1 MKTLLSLWS
10 GLGGNWL
17 QQPMV
22 LIVAVGAATFLLALG
37 VLTLVA
43 AAANPARRRLV
54 GLAGDAAQQG
64 DGRPAMAIAAAVRPF
79 ARFLL
84 PTNSKERDAMAH
96 RFAEAG
102 ISTPNAMPV
111 FYGVKALGAL
121 TLLTIW
127 MLSADMLPR
136 LTTNQVVFYAV
147 LCTFVGM
154 MLPNFVLNR
163 MVQRRQRALRNAFP
177 DALDLLIV
185 CVESGLGLVAA
196 LQRVAGE
203 LQVSHPELAIE
214 LTRINAEIQAGME
227 RDQALRNLA
236 DRTGLEDIRG
246 LVGLLIQSMR
256 FGTSIADALRVYS
269 EEFRDKRMQ
278 RAEEIA
284 ATLGTKMIFPLIFC
298 FFPSFFLVAVGP
310 AVLRVIAAFAHS

>member
-10 GLGGNWL
+10 AWSANVFE
-17 QQPMV
+17 QPLV
-22 LIVAVGAATFLLALG
+22 LVATVGAATFLLALG
-37 VLTLVA
+37 LLTVAA
-43 AAANPARRRLV
+43 AAANPARRRLT
-54 GLAGDAAQQG
+54 GLAAAAQQEEG
-64 DGRPAMAIAAAVRPF
+64 GPAMAIAALVRPF
-79 ARFLL
+79 ARYLM
-84 PTNSKERDAMAH
+84 PTSGKERDAMEY
-96 RFAEAG
+96 RFAKAG
-102 ISTPNAMPV
+102 FASPNAMPV

-121 TLLTIW
+121 TLLALW
-127 MLSADMLPR
+127 MLSADMLPK
-136 LTTNQVVFYAV
+136 LSTNQVVFYAV

-163 MVQRRQRALRNAFP
+163 LIERRQRALRNAFP

-203 LQVSHPELAIE
+203 LQVSHPELAVE
-214 LTRINAEIQAGME
+214 MGRINAEIGAGME

-246 LVGLLIQSMR
+246 LVGLLIQSLR
-256 FGTSIADALRVYS
+256 FGTSVADALRVYS

-298 FFPSFFLVAVGP
+298 FFPSFFLIAVGP
-310 AVLRVIAAFAHS
+310 AVIRVMQAFAHS

>member
-1 MKTLLSLWS
+1 MKTLLSFWNS
-10 GLGGNWL
+10 LGGNLL
-17 QQPMV
+17 QQPLV
-22 LIVAVGAATFLLALG
+22 LVIAVGAATFLLVLG
-37 VLTLVA
+37 LLTVAA
-43 AAANPARRRLV
+43 AAANPARRRLS
-54 GLAGDAAQQG
+54 GLGGATQQG
-64 DGRPAMAIAAAVRPF
+64 EGGSANAIAAAVQPF
-79 ARFLL
+79 ARFLM
-84 PTNSKERDAMAH
+84 PTSTKERGAMEH
-96 RFAEAG
+96 RFAMAG
-102 ISTPNAMPV
+102 ITSPNAMPV

-121 TLLTIW
+121 TLLALW
-127 MLSADMLPR
+127 MVSADMLPK
-136 LTTNQVVFYAV
+136 LTTNQVVFYAI
-147 LCTFVGM
+147 LLAFVGM

-163 MVQRRQRALRNAFP
+163 LIERRQRALRNAFP

-203 LQVSHPELAIE
+203 LQVSHPELAAE
-214 LTRINAEIQAGME
+214 LARINAEIQAGME

-236 DRTGLEDIRG
+236 DRTGLDDIRG

-256 FGTSIADALRVYS
+256 FGTSIADALRVYA

-298 FFPSFFLVAVGP
+298 FFPSFFLVAIGP
-310 AVLRVIAAFAHS
+310 AVIRIIAAFAHS

>member
-10 GLGGNWL
+10 SLAGDWV

-22 LIVAVGAATFLLALG
+22 LVLAIGATTFLLVLG
-37 VLTLVA
+37 LLTVAA
-43 AAANPARRRLV
+43 AAANPARRRLA
-54 GLAGDAAQQG
+54 GLAGSSQQVE
-64 DGRPAMAIAAAVRPF
+64 GRSAMAIAAAVRPF
-79 ARFLL
+79 ARFLM
-84 PTNSKERDAMAH
+84 PTSSKERDAMEH
-96 RFAEAG
+96 RFAKAG
-102 ISTPNAMPV
+102 ITSPNALPV

-121 TLLTIW
+121 TLLGLW
-127 MLSADMLPR
+127 MVSADMLPK
-136 LTTNQVVFYAV
+136 LTTNQVVFYAI
-147 LCTFVGM
+147 LCMFVGM

-163 MVQRRQRALRNAFP
+163 LIERRQRALRNAFP

-203 LQVSHPELAIE
+203 LQVSHPELAAE
-214 LTRINAEIQAGME
+214 LARINAEIQAGME

-236 DRTGLEDIRG
+236 ERTGLDDIRG

-284 ATLGTKMIFPLIFC
+284 ATLGTKMVFPLIFC

-310 AVLRVIAAFAHS
+310 AVIRVIAAFAHS

>member
-10 GLGGNWL
+10 SLGGNFL
-17 QQPMV
+17 QQPLV
-22 LIVAVGAATFLLALG
+22 LVITVGAATFLLALG
-37 VLTLVA
+37 LLTVIA
-43 AAANPARRRLV
+43 AAANPARRRLA
-54 GLAGDAAQQG
+54 GLAG
-64 DGRPAMAIAAAVRPF
+64 PAHPGESGSALAIAAAVQPL
-79 ARFLL
+79 ARFLM
-84 PTNSKERDAMAH
+84 PTNNKERSAMEH
-96 RFAEAG
+96 RFAKAG
-102 ISTPNAMPV
+102 ITSPKAMPV
-111 FYGVKALGAL
+111 FYGVKALSAL
-121 TLLTIW
+121 TLLTLW
-127 MLSADMLPR
+127 MVSADMLPK
-136 LTTNQVVFYAV
+136 LSTNQVVFYAV
-147 LCTFVGM
+147 MFTFVGM

-163 MVQRRQRALRNAFP
+163 LINRRQRALRNAFP

-203 LQVSHPELAIE
+203 LQVSHPELAAE
-214 LTRINAEIQAGME
+214 LVRINAEIQAGME

-298 FFPSFFLVAVGP
+298 FFPSFFLVAIGP
-310 AVLRVIAAFAHS
+310 AVIRLIQAFAHS

>member
-10 GLGGNWL
+10 ALTGNL
-17 QQPMV
+17 LEQPLV
-22 LIVAVGAATFLLALG
+22 LVASVAAATFLLALG
-37 VLTLVA
+37 LLTVA
-43 AAANPARRRLV
+43 TAAANPARRRLTR
-54 GLAGDAAQQG
+54 LADATQQG
-64 DGRPAMAIAAAVRPF
+64 LSGGPAVIIASVIRPF
-79 ARFLL
+79 ARYLM
-84 PTNSKERDAMAH
+84 PTSGKERNAMEH

-102 ISTPNAMPV
+102 FASPNAMPV
-111 FYGVKALGAL
+111 FYGLKALGAL
-121 TLLTIW
+121 TLLGLW
-127 MLSADMLPR
+127 MLSADLLPK
-136 LTTNQVVFYAV
+136 LSTNQVVFYAV
-147 LCTFVGM
+147 LCTSVGM

-163 MVQRRQRALRNAFP
+163 LVDRRQRALRNAFP

-185 CVESGLGLVAA
+185 CVESGLGLVAS
-196 LQRVAGE
+196 LQRVALE
-203 LQVSHPELAIE
+203 LQVSHPELGAE
-214 LTRINAEIQAGME
+214 LARINAEIGAGME

-256 FGTSIADALRVYS
+256 FGTSVADALRVYS

-298 FFPSFFLVAVGP
+298 FFPSFFLIAIGP
-310 AVLRVIAAFAHS
+310 AAIRLAQAFAH

>member
-1 MKTLLSLWS
+1 MKTLLSLWAS
-10 GLGGNWL
+10 FGGNWL
-17 QQPMV
+17 LQPMV
-22 LIVAVGAATFLLALG
+22 LVATVGAATFLLVLG
-37 VLTLVA
+37 LLTVA
-43 AAANPARRRLV
+43 AAAASPARRRLA
-54 GLAGDAAQQG
+54 GLAGPAQQAE
-64 DGRPAMAIAAAVRPF
+64 GRPAVAIAAAVRPF
-79 ARFLL
+79 ARFLM
-84 PTNSKERDAMAH
+84 PTSTKERDAMEH
-96 RFAEAG
+96 RFAKAG
-102 ISTPNAMPV
+102 ITSPNALPV
-111 FYGVKALGAL
+111 FYGVKMLGAL
-121 TLLTIW
+121 TLLALW
-127 MLSADMLPR
+127 MMTADLLPR
-136 LTTNQVVFYAV
+136 LTTKQVVFYAI
-147 LCTFVGM
+147 LAMFVGLM
-154 MLPNFVLNR
+154 FPNFVLNR

-203 LQVSHPELAIE
+203 LQVSHPELAGE

-236 DRTGLEDIRG
+236 DRTGLDDIRG

-310 AVLRVIAAFAHS
+310 AVIRVIKAFAAT

>member
-10 GLGGNWL
+10 AVSGNL
-17 QQPMV
+17 LEEPLV
-22 LIVAVGAATFLLALG
+22 LVVAVGAATFLLALG
-37 VLTLVA
+37 LLTVLA
-43 AAANPARRRLV
+43 AAANPARRRLATLI
-54 GLAGDAAQQG
+54 GTTQQSEG
-64 DGRPAMAIAAAVRPF
+64 GPAVAIATAVRPF
-79 ARFLL
+79 ARFLM
-84 PTNSKERDAMAH
+84 PRSSKERDSMEQ
-96 RFAEAG
+96 RFTKAG
-102 ISTPNAMPV
+102 FSSPNAMPV
-111 FYGVKALGAL
+111 FYGVKTLAAL
-121 TLLTIW
+121 TLLAIW
-127 MLSADMLPR
+127 MLSADMLPK
-136 LTTNQVVFYAV
+136 LTTSQVVFYGV
-147 LCTFVGM
+147 LCTFVGL
-154 MLPNFVLNR
+154 MLPNFVLDR
-163 MVQRRQRALRNAFP
+163 LIARRQRALRNAFP

-185 CVESGLGLVAA
+185 CVESGLGLVAS

-203 LQVSHPELAIE
+203 LQVSHPELAAE
-214 LTRINAEIQAGME
+214 LARINAEIGAGME

-246 LVGLLIQSMR
+246 LVSLLIQSLR

-310 AVLRVIAAFAHS
+310 AVIRVIQAFAPH

>member
-10 GLGGNWL
+10 SLGGDWL

-22 LIVAVGAATFLLALG
+22 LVATIGAATFLLVLG
-37 VLTLVA
+37 LLTVA
-43 AAANPARRRLV
+43 ATAASPARRRLA
-54 GLAGDAAQQG
+54 GLAGPTQG
-64 DGRPAMAIAAAVRPF
+64 EGGPAIAIAAAVRPF
-79 ARFLL
+79 ARFLM
-84 PTNSKERDAMAH
+84 PSSTKERDAMEH
-96 RFAEAG
+96 RFAKAG
-102 ISTPNAMPV
+102 ITSSNALAV

-121 TLLTIW
+121 TLLALW
-127 MLSADMLPR
+127 MLTADMLPK
-136 LTTNQVVFYAV
+136 LSTNNVVFYAI
-147 LCTFVGM
+147 LCMFVGL

-163 MVQRRQRALRNAFP
+163 LVERRQRALRNAFP

-203 LQVSHPELAIE
+203 LQVSHPELAAE
-214 LTRINAEIQAGME
+214 LARINAEIQAGME

-236 DRTGLEDIRG
+236 ERTGLEDIRG

-310 AVLRVIAAFAHS
+310 AVIRIIAAFSHS

>member
-1 MKTLLSLWS
+1 MKTLLSLWFS
-10 GLGGNWL
+10 LGGNLL
-17 QQPMV
+17 QQPLV
-22 LIVAVGAATFLLALG
+22 LIIAVGAATFLLAFGL
-37 VLTLVA
+37 LTVVA
-43 AAANPARRRLV
+43 AAANPARRRLA
-54 GLAGDAAQQG
+54 GLAGATRQGESRSALAISAAIQ
-64 DGRPAMAIAAAVRPF
+64 PF
-79 ARFLL
+79 ARFLM
-84 PTNSKERDAMAH
+84 PTNGKEREAMEH
-96 RFAEAG
+96 RFAKAG
-102 ISTPNAMPV
+102 FSSPNALPV

-121 TLLTIW
+121 TLLTLW
-127 MLSADMLPR
+127 MLSADMLPK
-136 LTTNQVVFYAV
+136 LTTNQVVFYAI
-147 LCTFVGM
+147 LCAFLGM

-163 MVQRRQRALRNAFP
+163 LVQRRQRALRNAFP

-203 LQVSHPELAIE
+203 LQVSHPELAAE
-214 LTRINAEIQAGME
+214 LTRINAEIGAGME
-227 RDQALRNLA
+227 RDQALRNLS
-236 DRTGLEDIRG
+236 DRTGLDDIRG

-310 AVLRVIAAFAHS
+310 AVIRVMAAFAHS

>member
-10 GLGGNWL
+10 SVAGDWL

-22 LIVAVGAATFLLALG
+22 LVVTIGAATFLLVLG
-37 VLTLVA
+37 LLTLA
-43 AAANPARRRLV
+43 AAAASPVRRRLA
-54 GLAGDAAQQG
+54 GLAGPAQSVE
-64 DGRPAMAIAAAVRPF
+64 GRSAIAIAAAVRPF
-79 ARFLL
+79 ARFLM
-84 PTNSKERDAMAH
+84 PTNSKERDAMEH
-96 RFAEAG
+96 RFAKAG
-102 ISTPNAMPV
+102 ITSPNALAV

-121 TLLTIW
+121 TLLALW
-127 MLSADMLPR
+127 MLSADMLPK
-136 LTTNQVVFYAV
+136 LTTNQVVFYAIV
-147 LCTFVGM
+147 CMFVGM

-163 MVQRRQRALRNAFP
+163 LVERRQRALRNAFP

-203 LQVSHPELAIE
+203 LQVSHPELAAE
-214 LTRINAEIQAGME
+214 LARINAEIQAGME

-236 DRTGLEDIRG
+236 ERTGLDDIRG

-310 AVLRVIAAFAHS
+310 AVIRVIAAFAHS

>member
-1 MKTLLSLWS
+1 MKTLISLWS
-10 GLGGNWL
+10 SVTGNWL

-22 LIVAVGAATFLLALG
+22 LVVAVGAATFLLVLG
-37 VLTLVA
+37 LLTVA
-43 AAANPARRRLV
+43 AAAASPARRRLA
-54 GLAGDAAQQG
+54 GLGGPAQPVE
-64 DGRPAMAIAAAVRPF
+64 GRSALAIAAAVRPF
-79 ARFLL
+79 ARFLM
-84 PTNSKERDAMAH
+84 PTSGKERDAMQH
-96 RFAEAG
+96 RFAKAG
-102 ISTPNAMPV
+102 IASPNALPV

-121 TLLTIW
+121 ALLALW
-127 MLSADMLPR
+127 MLSADMLPK
-136 LTTNQVVFYAV
+136 LTTNQVVFYAI
-147 LCTFVGM
+147 LCMFVGM

-163 MVQRRQRALRNAFP
+163 LIERRQRALRNAFP

-203 LQVSHPELAIE
+203 LQVSHPELAAE
-214 LTRINAEIQAGME
+214 LARINAEIQAGME

-236 DRTGLEDIRG
+236 ERTGLDDIRG

-310 AVLRVIAAFAHS
+310 AVIRVIAAFAHS

>member
-10 GLGGNWL
+10 ALSGNML
-17 QQPMV
+17 EQPVV
-22 LIVAVGAATFLLALG
+22 LVATVGAATFLLALG
-37 VLTLVA
+37 LLTLA
-43 AAANPARRRLV
+43 SAAANPARRRLS
-54 GLAGDAAQQG
+54 GLMGAAQHG
-64 DGRPAMAIAAAVRPF
+64 EGGAATTVAAMVRPL
-79 ARFLL
+79 ARYLM
-84 PTNSKERDAMAH
+84 PTSGKERDAMED
-96 RFAEAG
+96 RFAKAG
-102 ISTPNAMPV
+102 LSSPNAMPV
-111 FYGVKALGAL
+111 FYGVKALGAV
-121 TLLTIW
+121 TLLALW
-127 MLSADMLPR
+127 MLSADLLPK
-136 LTTNQVVFYAV
+136 LTTNQVMFYAV
-147 LCTFVGM
+147 LAAFLGM

-163 MVQRRQRALRNAFP
+163 LIERRQRALRNAFP

-203 LQVSHPELAIE
+203 LQVSHPELAAE
-214 LTRINAEIQAGME
+214 MVRINAEIGAGME

-278 RAEEIA
+278 KAEEVA

-298 FFPSFFLVAVGP
+298 FFPSFFLIAIGP
-310 AVLRVIAAFAHS
+310 AAIRLVQAFAHS